1 MKSPDFIAVDWGT
14 TNRRVY
20 RIDAAGSVLQ
30 RQSDDKGVLSI
41 ANDGFAAAVAEIRAD
56 FGDLSILFSGMIG
69 SSRGWIEAPY
79 VSCPATLGNLVDQA
93 IRLDNAI
100 IIPGVSYR
108 SDDRADVM
116 RGEERSEEHTSEL
129 QSLMRISYAVFC
141 LKKKKEK

>member
-1 MKSPDFIAVDWGT
+1 MFVFFFSS
-14 TNRRVY
+14 RRRHTRCALVT
-20 RIDAAGSVLQ
+20 
-30 RQSDDKGVLSI
+30 GVQTCALPI
-41 ANDGFAAAVAEIRAD
+41 CFAAAVAEIRAD

-116 RGEERSEEHTSEL
+116 RGEEVQLIGAIGDGMASPDGLICHRSEEHTFEL
-129 QSLMRISYAVFC
+129 QSLMRLSHAVVS
-141 LKKKKEK
+141 L